1 MAPNTVKLHQLTSAF
16 ATIDKD
22 AIFNRKTTPLL
33 SDVEAQQS
41 QQQQQE
47 EQNIFSADY
56 MIAKQLKDNAEA
68 ETQTSSAT
76 SSSDDYWGWSNDETS
91 TQRQAKET
99 KKLIAKILEEEE
111 IRVMLSSEAL
121 ERREVEAAST
131 SDASPVC
138 EYEEGES
145 DVGYWT
151 WSADTDDNKY
161 DFSVERI
168 EERLSEEVPV
178 SVAQNEQI
186 TTPAGLPKSNVSEGG
201 YWDWAND
208 ESCSAE
214 ERKEKE
220 LKALIAKLLE
230 EEEIRMSFMATEI
243 STRLLQESEAR
254 SSTGEEVKEE
264 QEIVGAENGGYW
276 DW

>member
-33 SDVEAQQS
+33 SDVETQQS
-41 QQQQQE
+41 QQQQQQE

-56 MIAKQLKDNAEA
+56 MIAKQLKDNAE
-68 ETQTSSAT
+68 TQTSSSAT

-99 KKLIAKILEEEE
+99 KRLIAKILEEEE

-121 ERREVEAAST
+121 ERREVEAASA

-145 DVGYWT
+145 SDVGYWT
-151 WSADTDDNKY
+151 WSADTHDNKY
-161 DFSVERI
+161 EFSVERI
-168 EERLSEEVPV
+168 EERLSEV

-214 ERKEKE
+214 ERKQKE
-220 LKALIAKLLE
+220 VKALIAKLLE

-243 STRLLQESEAR
+243 SARLLQESGAR
-254 SSTGEEVKEE
+254 SSTEEVKEE

>member
-1 MAPNTVKLHQLTSAF
+1 
-16 ATIDKD
+16 
-22 AIFNRKTTPLL
+22 
-33 SDVEAQQS
+33 
-41 QQQQQE
+41 
-47 EQNIFSADY
+47 
-56 MIAKQLKDNAEA
+56 MIAKQWKDNAEGK
-68 ETQTSSAT
+68 TQTSSSAT

-99 KKLIAKILEEEE
+99 KELIAKILEEEE
-111 IRVMLSSEAL
+111 IRVILSSEAL
-121 ERREVEAAST
+121 ERREVEAASA
-131 SDASPVC
+131 SNASPVC

-145 DVGYWT
+145 DVGYWA
-151 WSADTDDNKY
+151 WPADTHDNEY
-161 DFSVERI
+161 EFSVERI
-168 EERLSEEVPV
+168 EERLSEEV

-186 TTPAGLPKSNVSEGG
+186 STPGGLPKSNVSEGG

-214 ERKEKE
+214 ERKQKE
-220 LKALIAKLLE
+220 VKALIAKLLE

-243 STRLLQESEAR
+243 SARLLQESGAR
-254 SSTGEEVKEE
+254 SSTEEVKEE